1 VAEYTALAAE
11 RSVSVTGLWAALRD
25 AGRPLSRAGSPR
37 GLAVGLALATL
48 AAVASAALMGLAGW
62 LIVRSAQTGLSVT
75 STFSW
80 IYPASGVEA
89 LAVVR
94 TAARYGERLTTHEAT
109 LQLLAR
115 LRARV
120 FASATQMA
128 PRQLRRFHS
137 GDLLDRVQAD
147 IDSLDR
153 VVLAVAVPA
162 VVAAIVGASGLA
174 VLALIRPTF
183 AVATAVALAVA
194 LAGDRVAGRRGE
206 RAGGNLARARAAARS
221 RLVEVLDGRM
231 EIATYGAGPRA
242 LAELAERFRAT
253 DAPRRRWSAREGA
266 GLLGTDLA
274 AAGAVA
280 VVLASGAGLGARP
293 LSPAI
298 LAFAALLTMT
308 LFEVAGSLAAAG
320 PAAGQ
325 ALAAWRRLN
334 EMTGLGT
341 RQTPADQAAPRP
353 QAPESAAWACGDIR
367 LRGLMAGMGDDPA
380 LWIGKLDLP
389 GGGFTLLTGA
399 SGAGKSTLLRV
410 LAGALQPMAGTVRIG
425 GTYPHRLRYDDLV
438 AGVTFVDQDSQLLSG
453 TVADNLRL
461 ARPDATADELR
472 AAMKVAVLAGQV
484 DLASQLGPGGEGLS
498 GGQRRRLSVAQAYLR
513 RPGLLLLDEPTE
525 GLDHHTARALL
536 ENLRSALPG
545 TTIIA
550 AIHDRTLNRLPVS
563 ADAAVRLAGGR
574 VSGGLT
580 ASGGPATAGTGL
592 RVELPITAANG
603 NVTIPDVRLA
613 ANTQSKVSW
622 I

>member
-1 VAEYTALAAE
+1 M
-11 RSVSVTGLWAALRD
+11 TGLWAAVLET
-25 AGRPLSRAGSPR
+25 GRPGQRARLPR
-37 GLAVGLALATL
+37 GLAVGLALAIL
-48 AAVASAALMGLAGW
+48 AAAASAALMGLAGW

-80 IYPASGVEA
+80 IFPAAGVEA

-94 TAARYGERLTTHEAT
+94 TAGRYGERLSTHGAT
-109 LQLLAR
+109 LQVLAR

-120 FASATQMA
+120 FASATRMA

-153 VVLAVAVPA
+153 VILAVAVPA

-174 VLALIRPTF
+174 VLALIRPAF
-183 AVATAVALAVA
+183 AVVTGLALTVAVAGDLA
-194 LAGDRVAGRRGE
+194 AGRRGR
-206 RAGGNLARARAAARS
+206 RAGGNLARARAAARA

-242 LAELAERFRAT
+242 LAELAERFRVT

-274 AAGAVA
+274 AAAAVA
-280 VVLASGAGLGARP
+280 VVLANGAGLGARP

-308 LFEVAGSLAAAG
+308 MFEVAGSLAATG

-341 RQTPADQAAPRP
+341 RQAPADQAPRP
-353 QAPESAAWACGDIR
+353 QAPEGAAWARGDIR
-367 LRGLMAGMGDDPA
+367 VRGLMAGMGDEPA

-389 GGGFTLLTGA
+389 GGAFTVLTGA

-410 LAGALQPMAGTVRIG
+410 LAGALRPMAGTVRVG
-425 GTYPHRLRYDDLV
+425 GTYPHALGYEDVV
-438 AGVTFVDQDSQLLSG
+438 AGVTLVEQDSQLLSG
-453 TVADNLRL
+453 TVEDNLRL

-472 AAMKVAVLAGQV
+472 EAMKVAVLADQV
-484 DLASQLGPGGEGLS
+484 DLSAQLGPGGEGLS
-498 GGQRRRLSVAQAYLR
+498 GVQRRRLGVAQAYLR

-536 ENLRSALPG
+536 EKLRSALPG
-545 TTIIA
+545 ATIIA
-550 AIHDRTLNRLPVS
+550 AIHDRTLDHLPVP
-563 ADAAVRLAGGR
+563 ADATVRLAAGR
-574 VSGGLT
+574 VTGGLT
-580 ASGGPATAGTGL
+580 ASWGPGTAETVTG
-592 RVELPITAANG
+592 
-603 NVTIPDVRLA
+603 
-613 ANTQSKVSW
+613 
-622 I
+622 